1 MTIIAI
7 LGMATIAYLSAG
19 VIIAAIIMKSGVIR
33 KELGLFAELL
43 TVIYIIPTWPKSIRD
58 MGVLIKRKG
67 GKLYLNFDVEVIED
81 EGKKGT

>member
-7 LGMATIAYLSAG
+7 LGLAIIAYLSAG
-19 VIIAAIIMKSGVIR
+19 VIVAAVIIKSGVIR

-58 MGVLIKRKG
+58 MGVLIKRKP
-67 GKLYLNFDVEVIED
+67 GKLYLNFNVEVVED
-81 EGKKGT
+81 ESKKGT